1 MKKKK
6 HNPSVEQLVQEKA
19 ASGVKELVNKI
30 INFIKSK
37 LWTRI

>member
-6 HNPSVEQLVQEKA
+6 VNVEQLVQEKA
-19 ASGVKELVNKI
+19 ALGMKEVVNKI
-30 INFIKSK
+30 IKFIKSK

>member
-6 HNPSVEQLVQEKA
+6 PNVEQLIHEKA
-19 ASGVKELVNKI
+19 ALGMKQVVNKI
-30 INFIKSK
+30 IQFIKSK